1 MIRGI
6 GDVIMDEIYNFSVKK
21 PDGTI
26 QSLADFKGKT
36 LLIVNTASKCGFAS
50 QFNELQKLYEEHK
63 DDGFVVLSFPSDNFR
78 NQEYENVEKT
88 MKVCKLIYNVTFPMF
103 AKVNVKGDDVDPLF
117 KFLTSEKKG
126 LLTNGVKWNFTKFL
140 VNKEGVVI
148 DRFAPQTSPLK
159 IQKKIKETVQ

>member
-21 PDGTI
+21 PDGSI

-103 AKVNVKGDDVDPLF
+103 AKVNVKGDDVAPLF

>member
-21 PDGTI
+21 PDGSI

>member
-1 MIRGI
+1 
-6 GDVIMDEIYNFSVKK
+6 MDEIYDISVKK
-21 PDGTI
+21 PDGSI
-26 QSLADFKGKT
+26 QSLADFKGKS
-36 LLIVNTASKCGFAS
+36 LLIVNTASKCGFAN
-50 QFNELQKLYEEHK
+50 QFNELQELYEEYK
-63 DDGFVVLSFPSDNFR
+63 DDGFVVLCFPSDNFR

-88 MKVCKLIYNVTFPMF
+88 MKVCKLIYKVTFPMF

-140 VNKEGVVI
+140 VDKDGIVV

-159 IQKKIKETVQ
+159 IKKRIEQIIQ

>member
-21 PDGTI
+21 PDGSI

-103 AKVNVKGDDVDPLF
+103 AKVNVKGEDVDPLF

>member
-1 MIRGI
+1 
-6 GDVIMDEIYNFSVKK
+6 MDEIYNFSVKR
-21 PDGTI
+21 PDGSI
-26 QSLADFKGKT
+26 QSLAEFKGKT

-50 QFNELQKLYEEHK
+50 QFNELQKLYEEYK

>member
-6 GDVIMDEIYNFSVKK
+6 GDVVMDDIYNFSVKK
-21 PDGTI
+21 PDGSI
-26 QSLADFKGKT
+26 QSLADFKGKS
-36 LLIVNTASKCGFAS
+36 LLIVNTASKCSFAN
-50 QFNELQKLYEEHK
+50 QFNELQELYEEYK

-88 MKVCKLIYNVTFPMF
+88 MKVCKLIYKVTFPMF
-103 AKVNVKGDDVDPLF
+103 AKVNVKGEDVDPLF

-126 LLTNGVKWNFTKFL
+126 LLTSGVKWNFTKFL

-159 IQKKIKETVQ
+159 IKKKIKETVQ

>member
-1 MIRGI
+1 
-6 GDVIMDEIYNFSVKK
+6 MDEIYNFSVKK
-21 PDGTI
+21 PDGSI

-36 LLIVNTASKCGFAS
+36 LLIVNTASKCGFAN
-50 QFNELQKLYEEHK
+50 QFNDLQKLYEEHK

>member
-1 MIRGI
+1 MN
-6 GDVIMDEIYNFSVKK
+6 DIYDISVKK
-21 PDGTI
+21 PDGSI
-26 QSLADFKGKT
+26 QSLADFKGKS
-36 LLIVNTASKCGFAS
+36 LLIVNTASKCGFAN
-50 QFNELQKLYEEHK
+50 QFNELQKLYEEYK
-63 DDGFVVLSFPSDNFR
+63 DDGFVVLCFPSDNFR

-88 MKVCKLIYNVTFPMF
+88 MKVCKLIYKVTFPMF

-140 VNKEGVVI
+140 VDKEGIVI

-159 IQKKIKETVQ
+159 IKKKIEQIVQ